1 MLLAVRIKSVCL
13 GPFLL
18 PLFLPHQLCFLPSPL
33 TRNLLPHYLLLYLM
47 RLVLPHY
54 LLLYLMHHPIIRWW
68 ALNRLPRL
76 THSRHLRLLLIF
88 PLLPSPKFDRYE
100 LEPRALNCISM
111 RLDGSAEVAVEG
123 GVDLLEGPLF
133 AIKHL
138 LDEGEGGELM
148 LQVLNFL
155 IHLIWLLYCINN

>member
-1 MLLAVRIKSVCL
+1 MLLAVRIKPVCL

-33 TRNLLPHYLLLYLM
+33 TRNL
-47 RLVLPHY
+47 LPHY

-88 PLLPSPKFDRYE
+88 PLLPTPKVDRYE
-100 LEPRALNCISM
+100 LEPRALHSVSVW
-111 RLDGSAEVAVEG
+111 LDGSAEVAVEG
-123 GVDLLEGPLF
+123 GVDLLECPLF

-155 IHLIWLLYCINN
+155 IHLILLLYCINN